1 MKAEDQIKI
10 INDAINKAKEDL
22 KPLAFNFIFWGVLTI
37 SMSLF
42 HYFFSS
48 IVETSKYSAL
58 IYWTVLPLIGL
69 IYTMYYNIK
78 IVQKMGFQT
87 VVGRSLSIIWGVF
100 GISWLI
106 LILSSLI
113 IGHFPV
119 ASIIFLIGVT
129 TLTTGRI
136 IRNNSISIG
145 GIILFFIYL
154 YILTN
159 PDLNLLLINSIGIF
173 FGFLLPG
180 LSLYYKK

>member
-1 MKAEDQIKI
+1 
-10 INDAINKAKEDL
+10 
-22 KPLAFNFIFWGVLTI
+22 
-37 SMSLF
+37 
-42 HYFFSS
+42 
-48 IVETSKYSAL
+48 
-58 IYWTVLPLIGL
+58 
-69 IYTMYYNIK
+69 MYYNIK